1 MTYKNRKSLR
11 SLFNT
16 VLIGFCLILGLKFIT
31 SSEPISPSAF
41 MLLVDDVEAEDN
53 HLIIFS
59 EDGETHTVKV
69 IEKESGDIYTK
80 TVNWAFA
87 KNNVIEISQN
97 NNVFSSVTLRRIAPT
112 QTDFKVDILDSKGT
126 FKFTLTISTEAVALV
141 DMNLDDITIY
151 E

>member
-1 MTYKNRKSLR
+1 MTYRNRKSLR
-11 SLFNT
+11 SLINT
-16 VLIGFCLILGLKFIT
+16 VLIGFCLILGLRFIT
-31 SSEPISPSAF
+31 SSQPITTSAF
-41 MLLVDDVEAEDN
+41 TLLVDDVEAEDN
-53 HLIIFS
+53 HMLVFT

-97 NNVFSSVTLRRIAPT
+97 NNVFSNVTLKRIGPT
-112 QTDFKVDILDSKGT
+112 LVDFKVDILDSKGT
-126 FKFTLTISTEAVALV
+126 FKFTLTISTEAVSLV
-141 DMNLDDITIY
+141 DMSLDDITFY